1 MDVAGVDAKTDADAK
16 TVADAEI
23 DTDAEAGAVA
33 NAETDTDGDAIT
45 DKLEY
50 PLFFVR
56 ESPHLLYLKGV
67 FYKLG

>member
-1 MDVAGVDAKTDADAK
+1 MDVAGADVKTDVDAEIE
-16 TVADAEI
+16 ADAEA
-23 DTDAEAGAVA
+23 DAVA

-50 PLFFVR
+50 PHFFVR

-67 FYKLG
+67 F

>member
-1 MDVAGVDAKTDADAK
+1 MDVAGTDAETD
-16 TVADAEI
+16 ADAEI

-50 PLFFVR
+50 PHFFVR
-56 ESPHLLYLKGV
+56 ESPHLLYLIPIYNMS
-67 FYKLG
+67 FLE

>member
-1 MDVAGVDAKTDADAK
+1 MDVAGVDAKTDADAE

-50 PLFFVR
+50 PLFFLR
-56 ESPHLLYLKGV
+56 
-67 FYKLG
+67 

>member
-1 MDVAGVDAKTDADAK
+1 MDVAGVDAKTD
-16 TVADAEI
+16 ADAEI

-50 PLFFVR
+50 PHFFVR
-56 ESPHLLYLKGV
+56 ESPHPLSLYLYIICP
-67 FYKLG
+67 FLN

>member
-1 MDVAGVDAKTDADAK
+1 MDVAGADVKTD
-16 TVADAEI
+16 VDAEI